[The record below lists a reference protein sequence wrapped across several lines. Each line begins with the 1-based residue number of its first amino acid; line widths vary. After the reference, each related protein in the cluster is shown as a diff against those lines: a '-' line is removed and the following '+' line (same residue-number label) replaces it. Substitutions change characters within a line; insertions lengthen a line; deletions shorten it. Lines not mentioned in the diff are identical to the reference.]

1 MNEGLIKKI
10 VWLLFTLLGVA
21 LVISIAPALTMLLM
35 AQFGMSPTMLI
46 LLLFMFSHFALATPA
61 AAPPTGIFY
70 TATEIVKPG
79 DLTKVSLITL
89 PLDFAIALIIGIPYA
104 GILF

>member
-35 AQFGMSPTMLI
+35 AQFGMSTTMVLAI
-46 LLLFMFSHFALATPA
+46 EIALALVLACCNMSKACPA
-61 AAPPTGIFY
+61 SSKYICPASVKCKRRQSRHKAA
-70 TATEIVKPG
+70 
-79 DLTKVSLITL
+79 
-89 PLDFAIALIIGIPYA
+89 
-104 GILF
+104 

>member
-35 AQFGMSPTMLI
+35 AQF
-46 LLLFMFSHFALATPA
+46 
-61 AAPPTGIFY
+61 
-70 TATEIVKPG
+70 
-79 DLTKVSLITL
+79 
-89 PLDFAIALIIGIPYA
+89 
-104 GILF
+104 

>member
-35 AQFGMSPTMLI
+35 AQFGMSTTMVLAI
-46 LLLFMFSHFALATPA
+46 EIALAL
-61 AAPPTGIFY
+61 
-70 TATEIVKPG
+70 V
-79 DLTKVSLITL
+79 L
-89 PLDFAIALIIGIPYA
+89 ALISWLIAGPLVRATMGATRKMEGKLQKMSTQDLLSGAIGLIK
-104 GILF
+104 